1 MEWKQGNAG
10 QSYLEMRES
19 KRRNP
24 ELVTLIGPYTMFGR
38 GRERK
43 ACADVFGLQGR
54 KIGQDLT
61 LSHSTREVFEDIGD
75 RDPRPFDA
83 RLTAANSRR
92 DRDVVLEP
100 HSSK

>member
-1 MEWKQGNAG
+1 MEEGECWAALSRDERKQAAEFGAN
-10 QSYLEMRES
+10 EPHRT
-19 KRRNP
+19 
-24 ELVTLIGPYTMFGR
+24 VTMFAC

-61 LSHSTREVFEDIGD
+61 FSHPTGEVFEDIGD

-100 HSSK
+100 HSS